1 MRSPEREDVQSREGD
16 QNDSERESWQGD
28 QKNVKNEG

>member
-1 MRSPEREDVQSREGD
+1 MRSPEKEDVQSREGD
-16 QNDSERESWQGD
+16 QNDCVRESRLGD